1 MTPTIIERRCN
12 QVGSR
17 GRAEMSDNEEFE
29 RTRDFVRSKRRP
41 VRRTAG
47 PRSGSFI
54 TSPATRRGQDPGA
67 TDDGEPPAAR
77 GRPAP
82 RRECLS
88 HVAGYP
94 VLAVVAGYLPQTA
107 EHSSAAV
114 SVCRAFRDVALPML
128 RAERRLWRLRRKSF
142 CVQADLTA
150 ALLLSAEAVRA
161 VPHREQRD
169 RAGKVR
175 NFLPAPPRCA
185 RRRGRPRR
193 ARRQASA
200 TEGEGRGEAGPCL

>member
-1 MTPTIIERRCN
+1 M
-12 QVGSR
+12 
-17 GRAEMSDNEEFE
+17 
-29 RTRDFVRSKRRP
+29 
-41 VRRTAG
+41 
-47 PRSGSFI
+47 
-54 TSPATRRGQDPGA
+54 
-67 TDDGEPPAAR
+67 
-77 GRPAP
+77 P

-94 VLAVVAGYLPQTA
+94 VLALVAGYLPQTA

-114 SVCRAFRDVALPML
+114 SVCRTFRDVALPML

-169 RAGKVR
+169 RTGKVR
-175 NFLPAPPRCA
+175 KREFATEISFRRLLAAHGGAAGLDARVAKQTRRKERADA
-185 RRRGRPRR
+185 RRVALR
-193 ARRQASA
+193 
-200 TEGEGRGEAGPCL
+200 

>member
-1 MTPTIIERRCN
+1 
-12 QVGSR
+12 
-17 GRAEMSDNEEFE
+17 MSDNEEIE

-41 VRRTAG
+41 VRRAAG
-47 PRSGSFI
+47 PRSGSVI
-54 TSPATRRGQDPGA
+54 TSSPATRRGQDPGA

-77 GRPAP
+77 GRPVP

-128 RAERRLWRLRRKSF
+128 RAERRLWRLRRKRF
-142 CVQADLTA
+142 CSTA
-150 ALLLSAEAVRA
+150 ELQKALARA
-161 VPHREQRD
+161 RGVLRQKALFRQT
-169 RAGKVR
+169 
-175 NFLPAPPRCA
+175 PAPYGFRGGREPPQA
-185 RRRGRPRR
+185 PARGRTAPFGLIPPPDVT
-193 ARRQASA
+193 A
-200 TEGEGRGEAGPCL
+200 P